1 MKPTLMGAPVAWLDD
16 PLPDDEP
23 ADEEPAADD
32 AAGEV
37 VPDEG
42 LLEALL
48 LLDEQAATA
57 TTSAKPN
64 TAERYFRLD
73 VIRFISSPRLV
84 LPASVA
90 GQLLV
95 LPDHYRPS
103 PRRQLWALAD
113 EAERQGGCALAM
125 LGRGRRCRYVS

>member
-1 MKPTLMGAPVAWLDD
+1 MKPTLMGVPVAWLDD

-23 ADEEPAADD
+23 ADEEPAAADP
-32 AAGEV
+32 AGEV

-73 VIRFISSPRLV
+73 VICFISSPRLV
-84 LPASVA
+84 L
-90 GQLLV
+90 
-95 LPDHYRPS
+95 
-103 PRRQLWALAD
+103 RQ
-113 EAERQGGCALAM
+113 
-125 LGRGRRCRYVS
+125 V